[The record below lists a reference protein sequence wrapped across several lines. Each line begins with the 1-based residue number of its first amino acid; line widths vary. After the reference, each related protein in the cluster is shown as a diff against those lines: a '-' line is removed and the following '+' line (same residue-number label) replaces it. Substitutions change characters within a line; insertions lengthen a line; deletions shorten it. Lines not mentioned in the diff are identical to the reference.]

1 MTPTEQ
7 ELAAFIERIEA
18 QNQRIAEETEARAE
32 IFMEAKSRGYST
44 PILREI
50 IKLRKMSPD
59 DRAERETVLETYLAA
74 LGMA

>member
-7 ELAAFIERIEA
+7 ELAAFIQRIEA
-18 QNQRIAEETEARAE
+18 QNQRIAEEKEARAE
-32 IFMEAKSRGYST
+32 IFIEAKSRGYST

>member
-7 ELAAFIERIEA
+7 ELAAFIQRIEA
-18 QNQRIAEETEARAE
+18 QNQRIAEETEARKE
-32 IFMEAKSRGYST
+32 IYAEAKGRGYST
-44 PILREI
+44 PILREVVRI
-50 IKLRKMSPD
+50 RKMSPD